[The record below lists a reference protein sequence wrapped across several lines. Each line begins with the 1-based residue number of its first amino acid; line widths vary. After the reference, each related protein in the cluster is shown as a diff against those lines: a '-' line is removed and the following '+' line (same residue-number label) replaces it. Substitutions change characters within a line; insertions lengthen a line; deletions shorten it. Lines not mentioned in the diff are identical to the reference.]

1 MIERIEFFTDT
12 AEVCVFDPDCLR
24 HRLQD
29 AADWWTV
36 PSQALLEMNAGNVMF
51 VDVGDDGEYVLDV
64 DLAPAEQGSGGGV
77 ESLVSC
83 LSGRLFVGPAEETTG
98 GEVEPD
104 PSLGGRFFEIP
115 PGTYRVRVAEKD
127 AFHLAVSVRGVGG
140 PPENRHSNLLR
151 LIP

>member
-1 MIERIEFFTDT
+1 MSERIEFFTDT

-24 HRLQD
+24 HRLHD

-36 PSQALLEMNAGNVMF
+36 PTQALREMNAGNVMF

-64 DLAPAEQGSGGGV
+64 DLDPTEQGSGGGV

-83 LSGRLFVGPAEETTG
+83 RSGRLFVGPAEETTG

-104 PSLGGRFFEIP
+104 PSLGGRFFATP
-115 PGTYRVRVAEKD
+115 PGTYHVRVAEKSP
-127 AFHLAVSVRGVGG
+127 FHLAVSIRGVSG
-140 PPENRHSNLLR
+140 PPENRHSSLLR
-151 LIP
+151 LTP